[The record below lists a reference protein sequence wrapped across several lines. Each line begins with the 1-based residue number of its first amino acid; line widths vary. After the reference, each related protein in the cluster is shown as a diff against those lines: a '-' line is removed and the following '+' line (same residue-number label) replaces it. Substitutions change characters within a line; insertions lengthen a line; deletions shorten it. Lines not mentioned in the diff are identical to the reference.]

1 MSGTRISK
9 RLELQHP
16 ARFAPQ
22 AKMKILAVAF
32 AYNEG
37 EKIQRVVSRHR
48 KDRPYDLMVMDDGST
63 DGSIDKL
70 SEEGLLILR
79 NPTNRG
85 IGFAM
90 KRVFE
95 YVLEHGYDIL
105 VIQAGNDKDNPLEV
119 HRLLAPII
127 FNEADYVQGS
137 RFLRGGG
144 YGNMPTF
151 RYMATRYVHPF
162 LFWLASGKRMTET
175 SNGFRAIRVS
185 LLRDPRIDW
194 RQSWLDHYELE
205 TYLLY
210 KVIKLGYRHVEVPV
224 TKIYPPHQEGYTK
237 VRPITGWWSILRPLF
252 YLGLG
257 LRK

>member
-1 MSGTRISK
+1 
-9 RLELQHP
+9 
-16 ARFAPQ
+16 
-22 AKMKILAVAF
+22 MKILAVAF

-37 EKIQRVVSRHR
+37 EKIQRVVARHR

-63 DGSIDKL
+63 DGSIEKL
-70 SEEGLLILR
+70 SEPGLLILR

-95 YVLEHGYDIL
+95 YALEHGYDIL

-119 HRLLAPII
+119 HRLIAPII

-137 RFLRGGG
+137 RFLRGGA
-144 YGNMPTF
+144 YGNMPLY
-151 RYMATRYVHPF
+151 RYLATRYVHPF
-162 LFWLASGKRMTET
+162 LFWLAAGKSMTET

-185 LLRDPRIDW
+185 ILRDPRIDW

-205 TYLLY
+205 IYLLC
-210 KVIKLGYRHVEVPV
+210 KVIKLGYRHVEAPV

-237 VRPITGWWSILRPLF
+237 VKPISGWWSILRPLF